1 MRIIADLSV
10 NFQGLDDI
18 IDTINAVQCD
28 YIKLQWY
35 SEKDLYG
42 SGSDKTKLN
51 PDWLPEIDLACKSK
65 NKRLLCTVFTPDKVR
80 EIDKYV
86 YMHKVASSEIT
97 DKELLKQIALCRK
110 PIIVSTGGATKDQI
124 LNAKGILY
132 GLPIT
137 WLACD
142 VEYPAKRHNI
152 RKMLQLKNWFPD
164 DKVGYSD
171 HSLDIESFPILCTHY
186 QASIY
191 EKHVKPTLDHPSY
204 EKHALT
210 VIEFNEMVE
219 AMAGRGG
226 RFIPNPHQRIQDK
239 ETKLWVRPRV

>member
-42 SGSDKTKLN
+42 SGSEETKLD
-51 PDWLPEIDLACKSK
+51 PDWFEQIDLACKNK
-65 NKRLLCTVFTPDKVR
+65 NKRLLCTVFDPDKVR
-80 EIDKYV
+80 IIDKYV

-110 PIIVSTGGATKDQI
+110 PVIVSTGGATKDQI
-124 LNAKGILY
+124 LTVKGILY
-132 GLPIT
+132 GLPVT
-137 WLACD
+137 FLACD
-142 VEYPAKRHNI
+142 VEYPAKRHNV
-152 RKMLQLKNWFPD
+152 RKMLQLKNWFPN

-171 HSLDIESFPILCTHY
+171 HSLDIESFPILCSHY
-186 QASIY
+186 QASIF

-204 EKHALT
+204 EEHALT
-210 VIEFNEMVE
+210 VVEFNEMVE

-226 RFIPNPHQRIQDK
+226 RFIPNPHQRIADASIK
-239 ETKLWVRPRV
+239 KYVRPRV

>member
-1 MRIIADLSV
+1 MFS
-10 NFQGLDDI
+10 
-18 IDTINAVQCD
+18 
-28 YIKLQWY
+28 
-35 SEKDLYG
+35 
-42 SGSDKTKLN
+42 
-51 PDWLPEIDLACKSK
+51 
-65 NKRLLCTVFTPDKVR
+65 PDKVR

-97 DKELLKQIALCRK
+97 DKDLLKQIALCRK
-110 PIIVSTGGATKDQI
+110 PVIVSTGGATKDQI

-132 GLPIT
+132 GLPVT

-186 QASIY
+186 QAAIY

-239 ETKLWVRPRV
+239 ETKLWVRPRG